1 LKTVLETIQGGTEYF
16 EKHGVESA
24 RLNME
29 HLIASVLG
37 CERMQLYLDF
47 DRPMEE
53 GELAPLRELV
63 KRRAGGEPLQHLLG
77 TVEFCGREFDC
88 DGRAL
93 VPRPETEELVSRVL
107 GRVSAE
113 GGRALDMGAGSGV
126 IGLTLAHERPGWE
139 VVLADVSAEA
149 LALAA
154 QNREKVGLA
163 DEARVVLVESDL
175 FEGVEGDFDV
185 IVANLPYV
193 AERERSSL
201 SREVLR
207 DPETALYGGAEG
219 TEVMARFVPEA
230 AGRLRAGGLL
240 AMEIGV
246 GQGEAVANFVKNA
259 GLTDV
264 SLEKD
269 MAACERFVFALKG

>member
-1 LKTVLETIQGGTEYF
+1 VKTVLETIQGGTEYF

-29 HLIASVLG
+29 HLIASVLS

-53 GELAPLRELV
+53 AELVPLRELV

-77 TVEFCGREFDC
+77 TVEFFGREFDC
-88 DGRAL
+88 DARAL
-93 VPRPETEELVSRVL
+93 VARPETEELVARVL
-107 GRVSAE
+107 ARYAAAE
-113 GGRALDMGAGSGV
+113 GRALDMGTGSGV
-126 IGLTLAHERPGWE
+126 IGLTLAGERAGWE
-139 VVLADVSAEA
+139 VVLADVSCEA

-163 DEARVVLVESDL
+163 DEARVSLVESDL
-175 FEGVEGDFDV
+175 FAGVSGDFDV

-193 AERERSSL
+193 AESDRSTL
-201 SREVLR
+201 SREVLH
-207 DPETALYGGAEG
+207 DPETALFGGADG
-219 TEVMARFVPEA
+219 TDILARFVPEA
-230 AGRLRAGGLL
+230 GGRLRDGGLL
-240 AMEIGV
+240 AMEIGE
-246 GQGEAVANFVKNA
+246 GQGKIVANDLKNA
-259 GLTDV
+259 GFADV

-269 MAACERFVFALKG
+269 VAERERFVFAVKG